1 VAQNEESRGA
11 RPGSGLVR
19 SECPITSWPTAGPGP
34 CLAFLFGAGVP
45 PANTNGTHPR
55 PPMHRSAD
63 RYVPDASVRQVR
75 QNDVTV
81 LTSRTGERHAL
92 SRTEEEV
99 WTLLQRERQTVD
111 RLVMALARQSSGQA
125 LAEVPDV
132 VREQLDTFVQRGFV
146 DRVATV

>member
-1 VAQNEESRGA
+1 
-11 RPGSGLVR
+11 
-19 SECPITSWPTAGPGP
+19 
-34 CLAFLFGAGVP
+34 
-45 PANTNGTHPR
+45 
-55 PPMHRSAD
+55 MHRSAD

-111 RLVMALARQSSGQA
+111 RLVIALARQSSGQA